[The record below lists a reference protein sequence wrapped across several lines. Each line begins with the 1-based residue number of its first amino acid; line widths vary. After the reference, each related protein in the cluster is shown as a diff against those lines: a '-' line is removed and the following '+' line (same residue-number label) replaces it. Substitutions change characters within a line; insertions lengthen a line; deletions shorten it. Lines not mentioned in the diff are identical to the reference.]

1 MHSVQENAHT
11 GGVTQGRAA
20 LWLLPIIALI
30 VLTDEWVK
38 WWALGSLPNES
49 AVPNPGALVF
59 AIHKNWG
66 LAFDIPFRREFILL
80 ISLVI
85 GYFLV
90 DMLIKNVKSHPKIAF
105 SSAVILIGAIGNVFD
120 RIYYGFTVDYL
131 IFFGRSALNLSD
143 LLIVL
148 GVVLLLISSR
158 RSTQEQTHKAN

>member
-1 MHSVQENAHT
+1 MKNFSKH
-11 GGVTQGRAA
+11 
-20 LWLLPIIALI
+20 LYWFLLPAILL
-30 VLTDEWVK
+30 VGLDEWIK
-38 WWALGSLPNES
+38 AFALTNFPDES
-49 AVPNPGALVF
+49 TLTNPSILNL

-90 DMLIKNVKSHPKIAF
+90 DMIIKNVKAHPKIAF
-105 SSAVILIGAIGNVFD
+105 SSALILIGAVGNVFD
-120 RIYYGFTVDYL
+120 RIFYGFTVDYL

-158 RSTQEQTHKAN
+158 RLSAEHAVNKID

>member
-1 MHSVQENAHT
+1 MKNLSKH
-11 GGVTQGRAA
+11 
-20 LWLLPIIALI
+20 LYWFLLPAILL
-30 VLTDEWVK
+30 VGLDEWIK
-38 WWALGSLPNES
+38 AFALANFPNES
-49 AVPNPGALVF
+49 TLTSPSILNF

-90 DMLIKNVKSHPKIAF
+90 DMIVKNVKSHPKIAF
-105 SSAVILIGAIGNVFD
+105 SSAIILIGAIGNVFD

-143 LLIVL
+143 LLIVF

-158 RSTQEQTHKAN
+158 RSTSEHTSKKTN

>member
-1 MHSVQENAHT
+1 MKNLSKH
-11 GGVTQGRAA
+11 
-20 LWLLPIIALI
+20 LYWFLLPAILL
-30 VLTDEWVK
+30 VGLDEWIK
-38 WWALGSLPNES
+38 AFALAHFPDESTLTNPNIL
-49 AVPNPGALVF
+49 NF

-90 DMLIKNVKSHPKIAF
+90 DMIVKNVKSHPKIAF
-105 SSAVILIGAIGNVFD
+105 SSTIILIGAVGNVFD

-143 LLIVL
+143 LLIVF
-148 GVVLLLISSR
+148 GVVLLLITSR
-158 RSTQEQTHKAN
+158 RSTSEHRSKKMD

>member
-1 MHSVQENAHT
+1 MKNLSKH
-11 GGVTQGRAA
+11 
-20 LWLLPIIALI
+20 LYWFLLPIILL
-30 VLTDEWVK
+30 VGLDEWIK
-38 WWALGSLPNES
+38 AFALAHFPDES
-49 AVPNPGALVF
+49 ALTNPNFLNF

-120 RIYYGFTVDYL
+120 RIYYGFTVDCL

-148 GVVLLLISSR
+148 GVILLLISSR